1 MTTVRPAMLRRVFAL
16 ILALACAFA
25 PALWAIEQAAPAAT
39 ADSCCC
45 GTACP
50 CPPTDCAPP
59 PTAPTNSAP
68 QSTASAAEQRTLA
81 AKPRARAATV
91 FFAHF
96 LSAPSSEPAL
106 TVRTRATHADGFAP
120 AARVPLYEAHC
131 SFLI

>member
-1 MTTVRPAMLRRVFAL
+1 MLRRLFAL

-25 PALWAIEQAAPAAT
+25 PATWAFDLANAAS

-45 GTACP
+45 GTQCA

-59 PTAPTNSAP
+59 PAAPTNTTPPSAP
-68 QSTASAAEQRTLA
+68 ATEQRTTA
-81 AKPRARAATV
+81 ARPRARALTA

-96 LSAPSSEPAL
+96 LSAPSAEPAL

-120 AARVPLYEAHC
+120 AARAALYEAHC